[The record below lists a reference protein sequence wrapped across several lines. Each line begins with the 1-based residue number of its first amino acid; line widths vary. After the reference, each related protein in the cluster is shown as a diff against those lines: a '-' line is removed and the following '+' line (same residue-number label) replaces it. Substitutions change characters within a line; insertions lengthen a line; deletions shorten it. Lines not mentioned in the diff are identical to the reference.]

1 MTLIE
6 YLNSLPMDR
15 RAELAARC
23 QTSFDYLRQIG
34 YGNRP
39 CSPLIAV
46 CLERASQGAIT
57 RKTLFPD
64 DWAKLWPELEEKG
77 NSD

>member
-6 YLNSLPMDR
+6 YLNSLPKDR
-15 RAELAARC
+15 RRELAARC
-23 QTSFDYLRQIG
+23 ETSFDYLRQIG

-46 CLERASQGAIT
+46 CLEQASQGVVT
-57 RKTLFPD
+57 RKTLFPH
-64 DWAKLWPELEEKG
+64 DWAKLWPELLDTKPQR
-77 NSD
+77 

>member
-6 YLNSLPMDR
+6 YLNSLPPEKR
-15 RAELAARC
+15 SELAARC
-23 QTSFDYLRQIG
+23 GTSFDYLRQIG

-46 CLERASQGAIT
+46 CLERESEGAVT
-57 RKTLFPD
+57 RKMLFPD
-64 DWAKLWPELEEKG
+64 DWAKLWPELPTKDDG
-77 NSD
+77 